1 MKHRPLFLACQQL
14 YLPTLMVVYQ
24 FTIPMPVYQSSTKT
38 SIFDDFFFPR
48 IFGDFS
54 FSELK
59 SADFAGLECRV
70 VLYNSVEGFSLYK
83 IQSLMLSFFP

>member
-1 MKHRPLFLACQQL
+1 
-14 YLPTLMVVYQ
+14 MVVYQ

-83 IQSLMLSFFP
+83 IQSSRQQNKQHKTMRKEREFV

>member
-1 MKHRPLFLACQQL
+1 MLLIPDKQGTYSVIKNSGRCFTFNETSSAIFACQQL

-38 SIFDDFFFPR
+38 SIFDDFFFLR

-54 FSELK
+54 
-59 SADFAGLECRV
+59 
-70 VLYNSVEGFSLYK
+70 
-83 IQSLMLSFFP
+83 LS